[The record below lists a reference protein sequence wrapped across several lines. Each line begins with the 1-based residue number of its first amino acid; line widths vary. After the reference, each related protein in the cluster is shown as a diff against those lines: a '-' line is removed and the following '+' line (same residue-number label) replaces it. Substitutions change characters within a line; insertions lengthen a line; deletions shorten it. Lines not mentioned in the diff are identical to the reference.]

1 MTTLLL
7 ADAWQLIGVLLM
19 LAGAVGYLTIYYRRG
34 FKGEAGGACGS
45 NCGIPFKRLVNS
57 KQPPEDPPANTGRPF
72 VPAED
77 LADLAARRRKEQEK
91 KMSG

>member
-19 LAGAVGYLTIYYRRG
+19 LAGAVGYLTIYYRRR
-34 FKGEAGGACGS
+34 FKGETGGACGS
-45 NCGIPFKRLVNS
+45 NCGIPLKRLVKP
-57 KQPPEDPPANTGRPF
+57 KQPQEDNRAGGGQPF

-91 KMSG
+91 KVSG